1 MPNNRNIAPSGPA
14 TCTLDSA
21 QRPWTHRA
29 QDRPGAAEGKTGR
42 VPLSLTEA
50 DKYRWIRA
58 NRDSFE
64 VVDALKNSLDDSD
77 FDGQIESAMRMSV
90 AGPSYFGGLDE
101 LPEP

>member
-1 MPNNRNIAPSGPA
+1 MPNSRNPEPSESV

-21 QRPWTHRA
+21 QRRWTHRA
-29 QDRPGAAEGKTGR
+29 QDRVGAREGKTGR

-50 DKYRWIRA
+50 EKYRWIRA
-58 NRDSFE
+58 NRSCFE
-64 VVDALKNSLDDSD
+64 VVDALRNSLDDSD